1 MFKVNI
7 IEEDTIPIVSKI
19 DFSQL
24 ENKNILITGATGIV
38 GIYMLACLA
47 QVQSKYKFKIHIWNK
62 SDIPPYLRNCFKFD
76 YVKIKFDLTKEA
88 SFQYLMNF
96 DYIIHAAG
104 YGQPA
109 KFLDDKVKTI
119 KLNTL
124 STIELLKKLN
134 PQGKFLF
141 VSTSELYNGLEKEFV
156 TESDIGKTSPDNP
169 RACYIEGKRTGE
181 AICHIY
187 REKGYDVKI
196 ARLSLGYGPGTKVG
210 DGRVLNS
217 FIEKGIKNNEI
228 NLMDSGQAMRTYCY
242 MADVAEMFWN
252 ILLFGKE
259 HTYNVGGKSE
269 ITIADLAKTIGNKM
283 DKRVVF
289 PEVEQSM
296 KGAPGIV
303 RIPIDK
309 YVKEFNKKDFVSLDY
324 GLDRTIAWISYIHSY
339 RGM

>member
-1 MFKVNI
+1 MFSI
-7 IEEDTIPIVSKI
+7 IEEDVIPTVNKI

-24 ENKNILITGATGIV
+24 ENKNVLVTGATGIV

-47 QVQSKYKFKIHIWNK
+47 QVQKKYNIKIYIWNK
-62 SDIPPYLRNCFKFD
+62 NEIPAYLRSSFRFEH
-76 YVKIKFDLTKEA
+76 VKITYDLTEEK
-88 SFQYLMNF
+88 SFENLMNF

-109 KFLDDKVKTI
+109 KFLDDKIKTI
-119 KLNTL
+119 KLNTS
-124 STIELLKKLN
+124 STIGLLNKLSKD
-134 PQGKFLF
+134 GKFLF

-156 TESDIGKTSPDNP
+156 TENDIGSTSPDNP

-181 AICHIY
+181 TICHSYI
-187 REKGYDVKI
+187 EKGYNVKI
-196 ARLSLGYGPGTKVG
+196 ARLSLGYGPGTKTG

-217 FIEKGIKNNEI
+217 FIEKGIKNNKI
-228 NLMDSGQAMRTYCY
+228 TLMDAGQAIRTYCY
-242 MADVAEMFWN
+242 ITDVVEMFWN

-269 ITIADLAKTIGNKM
+269 ITIDGLAKMIGNKM
-283 DKRVVF
+283 NKEVIF
-289 PEVEQSM
+289 PKVTQSM

-303 RIPIDK
+303 RISIDR
-309 YVKEFNKKDFVSLDY
+309 YLKEFNKKDFVSLDY